1 MTDTIDPLIPAA
13 TVVLV
18 RDTARGL
25 ETLMLRRN
33 AKLNFAGGNWV
44 FPGGRIDAADSENA
58 VINANRDTD
67 ALEQACDR
75 PKGEFDAAEQ
85 AAVRETREETGLVIT
100 DTQLVYVS
108 HWVAP
113 PLMKKRFSTWFF
125 VLPISEEQSQDVQI
139 DGGEIHESRWLAP
152 QQVLDYATE
161 REMNLL
167 PPTVVTLSE
176 LARYQTTAELLD
188 YYRQREPIVFKPQV
202 FIGEKNT
209 AQEGQFVFLYNGD
222 AGYETTDPS
231 LAGERHRLTSVDGLW
246 EYENT
251 VYQ

>member
-113 PLMKKRFSTWFF
+113 PLMKKRFSTWKLRQQDFAAMTRFRLCQKVRIFTARLRTAF
-125 VLPISEEQSQDVQI
+125 VSV
-139 DGGEIHESRWLAP
+139 SR
-152 QQVLDYATE
+152 
-161 REMNLL
+161 N
-167 PPTVVTLSE
+167 
-176 LARYQTTAELLD
+176 
-188 YYRQREPIVFKPQV
+188 
-202 FIGEKNT
+202 
-209 AQEGQFVFLYNGD
+209 
-222 AGYETTDPS
+222 
-231 LAGERHRLTSVDGLW
+231 
-246 EYENT
+246 
-251 VYQ
+251 